1 MTYATLKSDIA
12 AWTHRADLTG
22 VIPSFVAMAET
33 DIYKTGKPV
42 LRVREMETEATL
54 TVTSLTATL
63 PSDFLEARYIKQD
76 DSGERTLFYRP
87 PEDWTQDHSGY
98 FTIVGDEI
106 RLPTGFTANLNLVY
120 YAKPAAMSADGDTNS
135 VLESYYQ
142 AYLSASLK
150 YAFTYTQNLNA
161 AQLHE
166 NALSSFISAANA
178 ANKNVIGP
186 LAVRSA

>member
-12 AWTHRADLTG
+12 AWTHRADLTS

-33 DIYKTGKPV
+33 EIFKTGKPA
-42 LRVREMETEATL
+42 LRVREMETEAAL
-54 TVTSLTATL
+54 TVTSLAATL

-120 YAKPAAMSADGDTNS
+120 YAKPAALSDDGDTND
-135 VLESYYQ
+135 VLDDYYQ
-142 AYLSASLK
+142 AYLSAALK
-150 YAFTYTQNLNA
+150 YAFTYTRDMNG
-161 AQLHE
+161 AQVHE
-166 NALSSFISAANA
+166 AALSQFVAAANA
-178 ANKNVIGP
+178 SNKNVIGP

>member
-12 AWTHRADLTG
+12 AWAHRADMTA

-42 LRVREMETEATL
+42 LRVREMETESDL
-54 TVTSLTATL
+54 TVTGLVATI
-63 PSDFLEARYIKQD
+63 PTDYLEARYIKQD
-76 DSGERTLFYRP
+76 NAGQRTLFYRP
-87 PEDWTQDHSGY
+87 PEDWTRDHSGY
-98 FTIVGDEI
+98 FTVVGDEI
-106 RLPTGFTANLNLVY
+106 RLPTGFTTDLKLVY
-120 YAKPAAMSADGDTNS
+120 YAKPAALSADGDTNS
-135 VLESYYQ
+135 VLDDYYQ
-142 AYLSASLK
+142 AYLSAALK

-186 LAVRSA
+186 LAVRTA

>member
-12 AWTHRADLTG
+12 AWTHRADLTS
-22 VIPSFVAMAET
+22 VIPSFVAMAEA
-33 DIYKTGKPV
+33 DIFKTGKPA
-42 LRVREMETEATL
+42 LRVREMETEAAL
-54 TVTSLTATL
+54 TVTSLAATL

-120 YAKPAAMSADGDTNS
+120 YAKPAALSADGDTNS

-150 YAFTYTQNLNA
+150 YALIYARDMTGAQVHEA
-161 AQLHE
+161 ALLQ
-166 NALSSFISAANA
+166 FIAAANA
-178 ANKNVIGP
+178 SNKNVIGP